1 MIPLK
6 IAQLLLT
13 EGAKTL
19 TDASEATKAA
29 LVVAY
34 LDARDWDVEV
44 TFNMREFRD
53 AAKHGQTHQQVVE
66 AEIFAWSET
75 AYGPQIEF
83 ELERLRDEAAREDR
97 SAA

>member
-1 MIPLK
+1 MIPLQ

-29 LVVAY
+29 LAVAY

-53 AAKHGQTHQQVVE
+53 AKALGIKEGDV
-66 AEIFAWSET
+66 AMNEIYAWAET

-83 ELERLRDEAAREDR
+83 ELERLRGEAAREDR